1 MNDSWEK
8 HYKLYAQPKNIYL
21 TYVQTKPK
29 THQNAGFS
37 ILPTF
42 MQNCKKS
49 LTICFLFLIPG
60 LTFGQLY
67 STYNDYTGNIDKIVA
82 KGYGR
87 GIEINNFFGK
97 YRYWYIPGIYSGW
110 KDIYIFDSTGNI
122 AIEKHY
128 IKGKLSEIKYQN
140 PDNSKNKIIENIPS
154 YINVQGDYDE
164 YEFQFDSLGR
174 ISKVKYWKFTWN
186 SVKRLEKVDEYTK
199 YEENRLVSFTRY
211 SMNMTNFKMDYK
223 DYTIYNLKY
232 DTLGRRYSYERWES
246 IPNDPIA
253 VNDSIQRK
261 TKRNVGSR
269 LLLSSRVTY
278 TYDSL
283 GFITKLKF
291 EYFDC
296 SINNTLKHS
305 YSFYYKNDEQGNW
318 VKWYSQMD
326 NGKKGLDMKRK
337 IWYK

>member
-1 MNDSWEK
+1 MYRLNRKEISTK
-8 HYKLYAQPKNIYL
+8 K
-21 TYVQTKPK
+21 TY
-29 THQNAGFS
+29 QNAEFL
-37 ILPTF
+37 IFPTI
-42 MQNCKKS
+42 MQNCMKS

-67 STYNDYTGNIDKIVA
+67 LTYNDFNGNIDKIVT

-87 GIEINNFFGK
+87 DIEINNFFGK

-174 ISKVKYWKFTWN
+174 ISKVKYWKFTWDSN
-186 SVKRLEKVDEYTK
+186 KRLEMIDEYTK
-199 YEENRLVSFTRY
+199 YEDNRLVSFTRY
-211 SMNMTNFKMDYK
+211 AMNMTDFKMDYK
-223 DYTIYNLKY
+223 DYVVYNVKY
-232 DTLGRRYSYERWES
+232 DTLGRRYSFEKWGS
-246 IPNDPIA
+246 IPNDPIS
-253 VNDSIQRK
+253 VDDSTQRK
-261 TKRNVGSR
+261 TKRNNGDHLFLYES
-269 LLLSSRVTY
+269 VTY

-283 GFITKLKF
+283 GFIIKEKF
-291 EYFDC
+291 DYFNYFDYFDY
-296 SINNTLKHS
+296 SINNTRINAS
-305 YSFYYKNDEQGNW
+305 SFYFYYENDEKGNW
-318 VKWYSQMD
+318 IKCYSQKD
-326 NGKKGLDMKRK
+326 NGRKGLEMKRK